1 VDGRDKPGHD
11 GGRSE
16 GTAVSNAAAVPSSV
30 PSETVKRRFHLPWR
44 EIALGVLVV
53 VLAYQVVIPFVM
65 IIWTSL
71 KTARPGEPEFLS
83 LTFTLANY
91 VRAFGSASFWRTT
104 WNTLGFGLASTLLA
118 FVMGT
123 FVAWVVE
130 RTNTPL
136 ARLVGFMLVGRVV
149 IPGVLIVISWI
160 LIASPNIG
168 LINQLS
174 RDLFGVRNIV
184 NIYSFWGMVWVQALE
199 MVPLIY
205 LLLAA
210 AFQAMDPRLEEAS
223 TMTGAGNFRTLRR
236 IALPLALPAIGAA
249 LLLLFITAIETFEV
263 PLLMGGRAGVRVYTT
278 EIFYDTSRTPI
289 DWGLAATYSVAL
301 LAVAIVLLFFYFRL
315 IRHGER
321 YQTITGKD
329 YRPRRI
335 DLGGWRYLTCAVS
348 LVLVFLITGV
358 PFLMMLYASL
368 LPFYQAPGAA
378 AFESMSLANYWTLF
392 QSTKTVLP
400 MINSTILGPSV
411 ATAVV
416 LVVALIA
423 YVVQKTRIPGRK
435 ILDFLGFAP
444 IAIPS
449 VVLAATFF
457 WFYLIVP
464 LPLIGTLTIIGLAY
478 LTKYMPVALRF
489 VSASMMQIHSEL
501 DEAAQV
507 AGVPWW
513 RNFFKVIL
521 PLLRP
526 GLLAA
531 WFWVMVH
538 AYRELTIA
546 LMLARSQNRTA
557 AVVIF
562 DLWEE
567 GSFLLL
573 SAFGVLMFILLMAL
587 SAIAYAISRR
597 FGVREQI

>member
-1 VDGRDKPGHD
+1 MTDL
-11 GGRSE
+11 
-16 GTAVSNAAAVPSSV
+16 TAAVP
-30 PSETVKRRFHLPWR
+30 PAISETSGRRFRFSWR
-44 EIALGVLVV
+44 AVALALLIAF
-53 VLAYQVVIPFVM
+53 LAYQVVIPFVM

-71 KTARPGEPEFLS
+71 KTARPGEPDFLN

-91 VRAFGSASFWRTT
+91 VRAFGSVSFWRTT
-104 WNTLGFGLASTLLA
+104 SNSLSFALAATLLA
-118 FVMGT
+118 FLMGA
-123 FVAWVVE
+123 FIAWAVE

-136 ARLVGFMLVGRVV
+136 ARFIGFMLIGRII
-149 IPGVLIVISWI
+149 IPGILIVISWI

-168 LINQLS
+168 LFNQLV
-174 RDLFGVRNIV
+174 LQLTGIRNLV

-205 LLLAA
+205 LLLSA

-223 TMTGAGNFRTLRR
+223 TMTGAGNWRTLRR
-236 IALPLALPAIGAA
+236 ISLPLALPAVGAA
-249 LLLLFITAIETFEV
+249 LLLLFVTAIETFEV
-263 PLLMGGRAGVRVYTT
+263 PLLMGTRAGVRVYTT

-289 DWGLAATYSVAL
+289 DWGLAATYSIAL

-315 IRHGER
+315 IREGER

-335 DLGGWRYLTCAVS
+335 DLGRWRYVTCAIC
-348 LVLVFLITGV
+348 LLLVFLTTGV

-368 LPFYQAPGAA
+368 LPFYQAPSLA
-378 AFESMSLANYWTLF
+378 AFESMSFGNYWSLF
-392 QSTKTVLP
+392 HNTKTITP
-400 MINSTILGPSV
+400 MINSTILGPAV
-411 ATAVV
+411 ATAVI
-416 LVVALIA
+416 LIVALIA
-423 YVVQKTRIPGRK
+423 YFVHKTQIRGRK
-435 ILDFLGFAP
+435 ILDILGFAP

-449 VVLAATFF
+449 VVLGATFF
-457 WFYLIVP
+457 WFYLLVP
-464 LPLIGTLTIIGLAY
+464 LPVIGTLLIIALAY

-507 AGVPWW
+507 AGVSWS
-513 RNFFKVIL
+513 RNFLKVML

-557 AVVIF
+557 AVVIY

-573 SAFGVLMFILLMAL
+573 SAFGVLMFLLLMVL
-587 SAIAYAISRR
+587 SAIAYLIGRR
-597 FGVREQI
+597 FGVQEQY

>member
-1 VDGRDKPGHD
+1 M
-11 GGRSE
+11 RSRSAS
-16 GTAVSNAAAVPSSV
+16 G
-30 PSETVKRRFHLPWR
+30 WR
-44 EIALGVLVV
+44 GIVLALLIIF
-53 VLAYQVVIPFVM
+53 LAYQVVIPFLM
-65 IIWTSL
+65 IVWTSL
-71 KTARPGEPEFLS
+71 KTARPGESEFLD
-83 LTFTLANY
+83 LTVTLANY
-91 VRAFGSASFWRTT
+91 LRAFESASFWRTSV
-104 WNTLGFGLASTLLA
+104 NTLSFAFASTLLA
-118 FVMGT
+118 FLMGA
-123 FVAWVVE
+123 FIAWVVE

-136 ARLVGFMLVGRVV
+136 ARLIGFMLIGRII
-149 IPGVLIVISWI
+149 IPGILIAISWI

-168 LINQLS
+168 LLNQLI
-174 RDLFGVRNIV
+174 LQMTGIRNVV

-223 TMTGAGNFRTLRR
+223 TMTGAGNWRTLRR
-236 IALPLALPAIGAA
+236 ISLPLALPAVAAA
-249 LLLLFITAIETFEV
+249 LLLLFVTAIETFEV
-263 PLLMGGRAGVRVYTT
+263 PLLMGTRAGVRVYTT

-289 DWGLAATYSVAL
+289 DWGLAATYSIAL
-301 LAVAIVLLFFYFRL
+301 LAIAMVLLFLYFRL

-335 DLGGWRYLTCAVS
+335 DLGGWRYLTCALS
-348 LVLVFLITGV
+348 LLLVFLITGV

-368 LPFYQAPGAA
+368 LPFYQAPSAA
-378 AFESMSLANYWTLF
+378 AFESMSFANYEALF
-392 QSTKTVLP
+392 NSAKTITP
-400 MINSTILGPSV
+400 MINSAILGPTV
-411 ATAVV
+411 ATAVI
-416 LVVALIA
+416 LIVALIA
-423 YVVQKTRIPGRK
+423 YFVHKTQIRGRRL
-435 ILDFLGFAP
+435 LDFLAFAP

-449 VVLAATFF
+449 VVLGATFF
-457 WFYLIVP
+457 WFYLLVP
-464 LPLIGTLTIIGLAY
+464 LPIIGTLLIIALAY

-489 VSASMMQIHSEL
+489 VSASMMQIHNEL

-507 AGVPWW
+507 AGVSWA
-513 RNFFKVIL
+513 RNFVKVTL

-538 AYRELTIA
+538 VFRELTIA

-557 AVVIF
+557 AVVIL

-573 SAFGVLMFILLMAL
+573 SAFGVLMFLVLMAL
-587 SAIAYAISRR
+587 SIMAFQLGRR
-597 FGVREQI
+597 FGVQEQY

>member
-1 VDGRDKPGHD
+1 LIH
-11 GGRSE
+11 
-16 GTAVSNAAAVPSSV
+16 
-30 PSETVKRRFHLPWR
+30 RRFGWKEAALALL
-44 EIALGVLVV
+44 IA

-71 KTARPGEPEFLS
+71 KVARPGEADFLS

-91 VRAFGSASFWRTT
+91 QRAYGSAAFWRTSL
-104 WNTLGFGLASTLLA
+104 NTLSFAFAASLVA
-118 FVMGT
+118 FVIGT
-123 FVAWVVE
+123 FMAWVIE

-136 ARLVGFMLVGRVV
+136 ARLVGFMLIGRIV
-149 IPGVLIVISWI
+149 IPGILIAISWI
-160 LIASPNIG
+160 LVASPNIG
-168 LINQLS
+168 LFNQMIL
-174 RDLFGVRNIV
+174 RLTGLRNIV
-184 NIYSFWGMVWVQALE
+184 NIYSFWGMVFVQALE
-199 MVPLIY
+199 LVPLVY

-210 AFQAMDPRLEEAS
+210 AFQGMDPRLEEAS
-223 TMTGAGNFRTLRR
+223 SMTGAGNWRTLRR
-236 IALPLALPAIGAA
+236 ISLPLALPAVAAA
-249 LLLLFITAIETFEV
+249 LLLLFLITIETFEV
-263 PLLMGGRAGVRVYTT
+263 PLLMGTRAGVRVYTT

-289 DWGLAATYSVAL
+289 DWGLASAYAMAL
-301 LAVAIVLLFFYFRL
+301 LLVAIALLFLYFRL

-329 YRPRRI
+329 FRPRRI
-335 DLGGWRYLTCAVS
+335 DLGAWRYLTCAVS

-368 LPFYQAPGAA
+368 LPFYQVPSAV
-378 AFESMSLANYWTLF
+378 AFESMSFNNYWTLF
-392 QSTKTVLP
+392 HNAKTVVP
-400 MINSTILGPSV
+400 MINSTILGPAT

-416 LVVALIA
+416 LVVALVS
-423 YVVQKTRIPGRK
+423 YFVHKTRLRGRH
-435 ILDFLGFAP
+435 ILDLLAFAP

-449 VVLAATFF
+449 VVLGATLF

-464 LPLIGTLTIIGLAY
+464 LPILGTLFIIGLAY

-489 VSASMMQIHSEL
+489 VSASMMQIHTEL

-507 AGVPWW
+507 AGVSWA
-513 RNFFKVIL
+513 RNFFKVIV
-521 PLLRP
+521 PLLKP

-573 SAFGVLMFILLMAL
+573 GAFAVLMFIVLTAL
-587 SAIAYAISRR
+587 SAIAHSISRR
-597 FGVREQI
+597 FGVQEQLA

>member
-1 VDGRDKPGHD
+1 MATNGRFLIG
-11 GGRSE
+11 
-16 GTAVSNAAAVPSSV
+16 
-30 PSETVKRRFHLPWR
+30 WR
-44 EIALGVLVV
+44 EATLALLVAF
-53 VLAYQVVIPFVM
+53 LAYQVVVPFVM

-71 KTARPGEPEFLS
+71 KTVRPGDPEFLS
-83 LTFTLANY
+83 LTVTFSNY
-91 VRAFGSASFWRTT
+91 VRAFGSLSFWRTT
-104 WNTLGFGLASTLLA
+104 GNTLSFALAATLLA
-118 FVMGT
+118 FPMGV
-123 FVAWVVE
+123 FLAWVVE

-136 ARLVGFMLVGRVV
+136 ARFIGFVLIARII

-168 LINQLS
+168 LFNQLMS
-174 RDLFGVRNIV
+174 PLTGIRNVV
-184 NIYSFWGMVWVQALE
+184 NIYTFWGMVWVQALE

-205 LLLAA
+205 LLLSA

-223 TMTGAGNFRTLRR
+223 TITGAGSWRTLRR
-236 IALPLALPAIGAA
+236 ISLPLALPAIAAA
-249 LLLLFITAIETFEV
+249 LLLLFITAVETFEV
-263 PLLMGGRAGVRVYTT
+263 PLLMGTRAGVRVYTT

-289 DWGLAATYSVAL
+289 DWGLAATYAMAL
-301 LAVAIVLLFFYFRL
+301 LVVAIVLLFFYFRL

-335 DLGGWRYLTCAVS
+335 DLGRWKYTTCAVS
-348 LVLVFLITGV
+348 LVFVFLITGV

-368 LPFYQAPGAA
+368 LPFYQAPGVA
-378 AFESMSLANYWTLF
+378 AFESMSFANYAMLF
-392 QSTKTVLP
+392 QNSKTIAP
-400 MINSTILGPSV
+400 MINSAILGPAV
-411 ATAVV
+411 ATTVI
-416 LVVALIA
+416 LIVALIA
-423 YVVQKTRIPGRK
+423 YFVHKTQVPGRK
-435 ILDFLGFAP
+435 MLDVLGFAP

-449 VVLAATFF
+449 VVLGATFL
-457 WFYLIVP
+457 WFYLLVP
-464 LPLIGTLTIIGLAY
+464 LPIIGTLLIIALAY
-478 LTKYMPVALRF
+478 FTKYMPVALRF

-507 AGVPWW
+507 AGVSWA
-513 RNFFKVIL
+513 RNFVKVVL
-521 PLLRP
+521 PLVRP

-573 SAFGVLMFILLMAL
+573 SAFGVLMFMLLTAL
-587 SAIAYAISRR
+587 SAIAYLVGRR
-597 FGVREQI
+597 FGVQEQY

>member
-1 VDGRDKPGHD
+1 VSEVASTAPAAL
-11 GGRSE
+11 RS
-16 GTAVSNAAAVPSSV
+16 TAS
-30 PSETVKRRFHLPWR
+30 RFHFGWR
-44 EIALGVLVV
+44 GAALTLLIVL
-53 VLAYQVVIPFVM
+53 LAYQVIIPFVI

-71 KTARPGEPEFLS
+71 KVVRPGEADFLS
-83 LTFTLANY
+83 LSFTLANY
-91 VRAFGSASFWRTT
+91 LRAFGSASFWRAS
-104 WNTLGFGLASTLLA
+104 WNTLAFALASTLLA
-118 FVMGT
+118 FVLGA
-123 FVAWVVE
+123 FVAWVVG

-136 ARLVGFMLVGRVV
+136 ARLVGILLVGRIV
-149 IPGVLIVISWI
+149 IPGILITISWI

-168 LINQLS
+168 LVNQVVLE
-174 RDLFGVRNIV
+174 LTGLRNVV

-223 TMTGAGNFRTLRR
+223 TMTGAGNWRTLRR
-236 IALPLALPAIGAA
+236 ISFPLALPAVGAA
-249 LLLLFITAIETFEV
+249 LLLLFVTTIETFEV
-263 PLLMGGRAGVRVYTT
+263 PLLMGGRAGMRVYTT
-278 EIFYDTSRTPI
+278 EIFYDTARTPI
-289 DWGLAATYSVAL
+289 DWGLASTYSVAL
-301 LAVAIVLLFFYFRL
+301 LVLAIALLFCYFRL

-329 YRPRRI
+329 FRPRRI
-335 DLGGWRYLTCAVS
+335 DLGRWRYLTCALS
-348 LVLVFLITGV
+348 LLLVFLITGV

-368 LPFYQAPGAA
+368 LPFYQAPSVA
-378 AFESMSLANYWTLF
+378 AFDSMSFANYWALF
-392 QSTKTVLP
+392 HNSKTVAP
-400 MINSTILGPSV
+400 MINSTILGPTV
-411 ATAVV
+411 AFAVV
-416 LVVALIA
+416 VIVALIS
-423 YVVQKTRIPGRK
+423 YFVQKTSIRGRH
-435 ILDFLGFAP
+435 ILDVLAFAP

-449 VVLAATFF
+449 VVLGATFF
-457 WFYLIVP
+457 WFYLLVP

-521 PLLRP
+521 PLLKP

-557 AVVIF
+557 AVVIY

-573 SAFGVLMFILLMAL
+573 SAFGVLMFMLLIAL
-587 SAIAYAISRR
+587 ASLAWSISRR
-597 FGVREQI
+597 FGVEEQF

>member
-1 VDGRDKPGHD
+1 M
-11 GGRSE
+11 
-16 GTAVSNAAAVPSSV
+16 TAIGA
-30 PSETVKRRFHLPWR
+30 TRQFGWR
-44 EIALGVLVV
+44 EAALALLVLL
-53 VLAYQVVIPFVM
+53 LAYQVVIPFVM

-71 KTARPGEPEFLS
+71 KIVRPGEPDFLNLS
-83 LTFTLANY
+83 FTLANY
-91 VRAFGSASFWRTT
+91 GRAFGSASFWRTT
-104 WNTLGFGLASTLLA
+104 GNTLAFASAATLLA
-118 FVMGT
+118 FVMGACI
-123 FVAWVVE
+123 AWVVE

-136 ARLVGFMLVGRVV
+136 HKLIGALLIGRIV
-149 IPGVLIVISWI
+149 IPGVLIVIAWI

-168 LINQLS
+168 LFNQLM
-174 RDLFGVRNIV
+174 RPITGIRNVV

-223 TMTGAGNFRTLRR
+223 TMTGAGNWRTLRR
-236 IALPLALPAIGAA
+236 ISMPLALPATGAA
-249 LLLLFITAIETFEV
+249 LLLLFVTTIETFEV

-289 DWGLAATYSVAL
+289 DWGLAATYSMAL
-301 LAVAIVLLFFYFRL
+301 LAVAIVLLLGYFRL

-329 YRPRRI
+329 FRPRRI
-335 DLGGWRYLTCAVS
+335 DLGAWRYPACAVS
-348 LVLVFLITGV
+348 LVLVFLITGM
-358 PFLMMLYASL
+358 PFLVMLYASL
-368 LPFYQAPGAA
+368 LPFYQAPSLA
-378 AFESMSLANYWTLF
+378 AFESMSLGNYWTLF
-392 QSTKTVLP
+392 HSTKTIMP
-400 MINSTILGPSV
+400 MINSTLLGPAV

-423 YVVQKTRIPGRK
+423 YFSYKTQIRGRK

-449 VVLAATFF
+449 VVLGATFF

-507 AGVPWW
+507 AGVPWA
-513 RNFFKVIL
+513 RNFIKVTL

-538 AYRELTIA
+538 AYRELTVA

-557 AVVIF
+557 AVVIL

-573 SAFGVLMFILLMAL
+573 SAFGVLMFMLLVVL
-587 SAIAYAISRR
+587 SAVAYVIGRR
-597 FGVREQI
+597 FGVQEQY

>member
-1 VDGRDKPGHD
+1 MNGPGRRPSRLASLAPQGDGSDKP
-11 GGRSE
+11 
-16 GTAVSNAAAVPSSV
+16 AP
-30 PSETVKRRFHLPWR
+30 RFSFGWR
-44 EIALGVLVV
+44 ELTLALLIAL
-53 VLAYQVVIPFVM
+53 LAYQVVIPFVM

-71 KTARPGEPEFLS
+71 KTARPGEPEFLTLS
-83 LTFTLANY
+83 FTLANY
-91 VRAFGSASFWRTT
+91 ARAFASASFWRTT
-104 WNTLGFGLASTLLA
+104 WNTLSFALASTLTA
-118 FVMGT
+118 FVIGA
-123 FVAWVVE
+123 FIAWVVE

-136 ARLVGFMLVGRVV
+136 ARFIGFLLIGRVV

-168 LINQLS
+168 LVNQLA
-174 RDLFGVRNIV
+174 LKFFGVRNIV

-205 LLLAA
+205 LLLSA

-223 TMTGAGNFRTLRR
+223 TMTGAGNWRTLRR
-236 IALPLALPAIGAA
+236 ISMPLALPAIGAA
-249 LLLLFITAIETFEV
+249 LLLLFVTTIETFEV

-289 DWGLAATYSVAL
+289 DWGLASAYSMALVVVAIAL
-301 LAVAIVLLFFYFRL
+301 LFLYFRL

-329 YRPRRI
+329 FRPRRI
-335 DLGGWRYLTCAVS
+335 DLGPWRYLTCAIALL
-348 LVLVFLITGV
+348 LVLMITGV

-368 LPFYQAPGAA
+368 LPFYQAPSAA
-378 AFESMSLANYWTLF
+378 AFESMSLVNYWALF
-392 QSTKTVLP
+392 HNTKTIAP
-400 MINSTILGPSV
+400 MINSTILGPTV
-411 ATAVV
+411 AIAVV
-416 LVVALIA
+416 LVVSLIA
-423 YVVQKTRIPGRK
+423 YFVHKTRIRGRH

-449 VVLAATFF
+449 VVLGATFF
-457 WFYLIVP
+457 WFYLLVP
-464 LPLIGTLTIIGLAY
+464 LPIIGTLAIIGLAY

-521 PLLRP
+521 PLLKP

-538 AYRELTIA
+538 AYRELTVA

-557 AVVIF
+557 AVVIY

-567 GSFLLL
+567 GSFLML
-573 SAFGVLMFILLMAL
+573 SAFGVIMFLILTAL
-587 SAIAYAISRR
+587 SSIAYLIGRR
-597 FGVREQI
+597 FGVQEQF

>member
-1 VDGRDKPGHD
+1 MNGPGPSRLAALAPQGDGA
-11 GGRSE
+11 GGRRSASRSAF
-16 GTAVSNAAAVPSSV
+16 G
-30 PSETVKRRFHLPWR
+30 WR
-44 EIALGVLVV
+44 SLVLVLLIAF
-53 VLAYQVVIPFVM
+53 LAYQVVVPFVM

-71 KTARPGEPEFLS
+71 KTARPGEGEFLE

-91 VRAFGSASFWRTT
+91 IRAFDSPSFWRTT
-104 WNTLGFGLASTLLA
+104 ANTLAFALASTLLA
-118 FVMGT
+118 FVMGA

-136 ARLVGFMLVGRVV
+136 ARLIGFLLIGRII
-149 IPGVLIVISWI
+149 IPSILIAISWI

-168 LINQLS
+168 LLNQLM
-174 RDLFGVRNIV
+174 LQATGIRNVV

-205 LLLAA
+205 LLLSAS
-210 AFQAMDPRLEEAS
+210 FQAMDPRLEEAS
-223 TMTGAGNFRTLRR
+223 TMTGSGNWRTLRR
-236 IALPLALPAIGAA
+236 ISLPLALPAVGAA
-249 LLLLFITAIETFEV
+249 LLLLFVTAIETFEV
-263 PLLMGGRAGVRVYTT
+263 PLLMGTRAGVRVYTT

-289 DWGLAATYSVAL
+289 DWGLAATYSMAL
-301 LAVAIVLLFFYFRL
+301 LIVAIVLLFFYFRL

-348 LVLVFLITGV
+348 LFLVFLITGV

-368 LPFYQAPGAA
+368 LPFYQAPSME
-378 AFESMSLANYWTLF
+378 AFESMSFANYVALF
-392 QSTKTVLP
+392 QSSKTIVP
-400 MINSTILGPSV
+400 MINSAILGPSV
-411 ATAVV
+411 ATAVI
-416 LVVALIA
+416 LIVALIA
-423 YVVQKTRIPGRK
+423 YFVHKTEIRGRRL
-435 ILDFLGFAP
+435 LDLLAFAP

-449 VVLAATFF
+449 VVLGATFF
-457 WFYLIVP
+457 WFYLLVP
-464 LPLIGTLTIIGLAY
+464 VPIIGTLIIIGLAY

-489 VSASMMQIHSEL
+489 VSASMMQIHNEL

-507 AGVPWW
+507 AGVSWA
-513 RNFFKVIL
+513 RNFIKVTL

-573 SAFGVLMFILLMAL
+573 SAFGVLMFLVLMAL
-587 SAIAYAISRR
+587 SIVAYMVGRR
-597 FGVREQI
+597 FGVQEQY

>member
-1 VDGRDKPGHD
+1 
-11 GGRSE
+11 
-16 GTAVSNAAAVPSSV
+16 
-30 PSETVKRRFHLPWR
+30 VKDRFGWR
-44 EIALGVLVV
+44 EAALALLIA
-53 VLAYQVVIPFVM
+53 VLAYQVVVPFVM

-71 KTARPGEPEFLS
+71 KQARPGEPDFLTLS
-83 LTFTLANY
+83 FTFANY
-91 VRAFGSASFWRTT
+91 ARAYGSAAFWRTS
-104 WNTLGFGLASTLLA
+104 WNTLTFALAATLIA
-118 FVMGT
+118 FVIGAFM
-123 FVAWVVE
+123 AWVLA

-136 ARLVGFMLVGRVV
+136 AGLIGFMLIGRIV
-149 IPGVLIVISWI
+149 IPGILIAISWI
-160 LIASPNIG
+160 LVASPNIG
-168 LINQLS
+168 LINQMALK
-174 RDLFGVRNIV
+174 LLGLRNPV
-184 NIYSFWGMVWVQALE
+184 NVYSFWGMVWVQALE
-199 MVPLIY
+199 LVPLVY

-223 TMTGAGNFRTLRR
+223 SMTGAGNWRTLRR
-236 IALPLALPAIGAA
+236 ISLPLALPAVAAA
-249 LLLLFITAIETFEV
+249 LLLLFLTTIETFEV
-263 PLLMGGRAGVRVYTT
+263 PLLMGTRAGVRVYTT

-289 DWGLAATYSVAL
+289 DWGLSSTYAMAL
-301 LAVAIVLLFFYFRL
+301 LAVALVLLLAYFRL
-315 IRHGER
+315 IGHGER

-329 YRPRRI
+329 FRPRRI
-335 DLGGWRYLTCAVS
+335 DLRSWRYLTCAVA
-348 LVLVFLITGV
+348 LFLVFLITGV

-368 LPFYQAPGAA
+368 LPFYQAPSAV
-378 AFESMSLANYWTLF
+378 AFASMSFDNYWTLF
-392 QSTKTVLP
+392 HNSKTIAP
-400 MINSTILGPSV
+400 MINSTILGPAT

-416 LVVALIA
+416 ILVALIS
-423 YVVQKTRIPGRK
+423 YFVQKTRLRGRRL
-435 ILDFLGFAP
+435 LDVLGFAP

-449 VVLAATFF
+449 VVLGATFF

-464 LPLIGTLTIIGLAY
+464 LPILGTLVIIGLAY

-507 AGVPWW
+507 AGVSWA
-513 RNFFKVIL
+513 RNFVKITL
-521 PLLRP
+521 PLLKP

-573 SAFGVLMFILLMAL
+573 GAFAVLMFIVLIAL
-587 SAIAYAISRR
+587 SAAAHSISRR
-597 FGVREQI
+597 FGVQEQLA

>member
-1 VDGRDKPGHD
+1 LSDIASR
-11 GGRSE
+11 GGLLE
-16 GTAVSNAAAVPSSV
+16 LQKK
-30 PSETVKRRFHLPWR
+30 KRRFHLGWR
-44 EIALGVLVV
+44 EVALALLIIF
-53 VLAYQVVIPFVM
+53 LAYQVVVPFMM
-65 IIWTSL
+65 IVWTSL
-71 KTARPGEPEFLS
+71 KTSRPGDPEFLS
-83 LTFTLANY
+83 LTITFANY
-91 VRAFGSASFWRTT
+91 VRALGSTSFWRTT
-104 WNTLGFGLASTLLA
+104 GNTISFALASTFLA
-118 FVMGT
+118 FAMGA
-123 FVAWVVE
+123 FLAWVVE

-136 ARLVGFMLVGRVV
+136 GHFIGFVLIARII

-168 LINQLS
+168 LFNQLM
-174 RDLFGVRNIV
+174 RPITGIRNVV

-199 MVPLIY
+199 MVPLAY
-205 LLLAA
+205 LLLSA

-223 TMTGAGNFRTLRR
+223 TMTGASNWRTLRR
-236 IALPLALPAIGAA
+236 ISLPLALPAVGAA
-249 LLLLFITAIETFEV
+249 LLLLFVIAIETFEV
-263 PLLMGGRAGVRVYTT
+263 PLLMGTRAGIRVYTT
-278 EIFYDTSRTPI
+278 EIFYDTARTPI
-289 DWGLAATYSVAL
+289 DWGLAATYAMAL

-335 DLGGWRYLTCAVS
+335 DLGRWRYLTCAMALL
-348 LVLVFLITGV
+348 LVLLITGV

-368 LPFYQAPGAA
+368 LPFYQAPSME
-378 AFESMSLANYWTLF
+378 AFQSMSLANYAALF
-392 QSTKTVLP
+392 ESTKTITP
-400 MINSTILGPSV
+400 MINSTILGPMV
-411 ATAVV
+411 ATAVIFI
-416 LVVALIA
+416 VALIA
-423 YVVQKTRIPGRK
+423 YYVHKTRLPGRK
-435 ILDFLGFAP
+435 ALDFLGFAP

-449 VVLAATFF
+449 VVLGATFF
-457 WFYLIVP
+457 WFYLLVP
-464 LPLIGTLTIIGLAY
+464 LPVIGTLTIIGLAY

-507 AGVPWW
+507 AGVSWA
-513 RNFFKVIL
+513 RNFFKVVL

-573 SAFGVLMFILLMAL
+573 SAFGVLMFMLLAIL
-587 SAIAYAISRR
+587 SVIAWLIGRR
-597 FGVREQI
+597 FGVQEQY

>member
-1 VDGRDKPGHD
+1 
-11 GGRSE
+11 
-16 GTAVSNAAAVPSSV
+16 
-30 PSETVKRRFHLPWR
+30 
-44 EIALGVLVV
+44 
-53 VLAYQVVIPFVM
+53 
-65 IIWTSL
+65 
-71 KTARPGEPEFLS
+71 
-83 LTFTLANY
+83 
-91 VRAFGSASFWRTT
+91 
-104 WNTLGFGLASTLLA
+104 
-118 FVMGT
+118 MGA
-123 FVAWVVE
+123 FVAWVVG

-136 ARLVGFMLVGRVV
+136 ARLVGILLVGRIV
-149 IPGVLIVISWI
+149 IPGVLITISWI

-168 LINQLS
+168 LVNQVVL
-174 RDLFGVRNIV
+174 DLTGLRNVV

-223 TMTGAGNFRTLRR
+223 TMTGAGNWRTLRR
-236 IALPLALPAIGAA
+236 ISLPLALPAVGAA
-249 LLLLFITAIETFEV
+249 LLLLFVTTIETFEV
-263 PLLMGGRAGVRVYTT
+263 PLLMGGRAGLRVYTT
-278 EIFYDTSRTPI
+278 EIFYDTARTPI
-289 DWGLAATYSVAL
+289 DWGLASTYSIAL
-301 LAVAIVLLFFYFRL
+301 LGVAIALLFFYFRL

-329 YRPRRI
+329 FRPRRI
-335 DLGGWRYLTCAVS
+335 DLGRWRYLTCA
-348 LVLVFLITGV
+348 LALFLVFLITGV

-368 LPFYQAPGAA
+368 LPFYQAPSVA
-378 AFESMSLANYWTLF
+378 AFDSMSLANYWTLF
-392 QSTKTVLP
+392 HNSKTVGP
-400 MINSTILGPSV
+400 MINSTILGPTV
-411 ATAVV
+411 AFAVV
-416 LVVALIA
+416 LVVALIS
-423 YVVQKTRIPGRK
+423 YFVQKTSIRGRH
-435 ILDFLGFAP
+435 ILDLFAFAP

-449 VVLAATFF
+449 VVLGATFF
-457 WFYLIVP
+457 WFYLLVP

-521 PLLRP
+521 PLLKP

-557 AVVIF
+557 AVVIY

-573 SAFGVLMFILLMAL
+573 SAFGVLMFMLLIAL
-587 SAIAYAISRR
+587 ASLAWSISRR
-597 FGVREQI
+597 FGVEEQV